1 MTQHNWPLSK
11 SEWTKQNI
19 RAEFRLARQLL
30 EQAGRDRD
38 YVLSKPLSQIVR
50 QMEQALTPEQYSLE
64 MDDFSE
70 LSPSVYAGV
79 LAKVK
84 EQETAQ

>member
-19 RAEFRLARQLL
+19 RSEFRLARQLL
-30 EQAGRDRD
+30 DQAGRDRD

-50 QMEQALTPEQYSLE
+50 QIEQALTPEQYSLE

-84 EQETAQ
+84 EQEKT

>member
-11 SEWTKQNI
+11 TEWTKKNI
-19 RAEFRLARQLL
+19 RAEFRLAQQLL
-30 EQAGRDRD
+30 EQACRDRD